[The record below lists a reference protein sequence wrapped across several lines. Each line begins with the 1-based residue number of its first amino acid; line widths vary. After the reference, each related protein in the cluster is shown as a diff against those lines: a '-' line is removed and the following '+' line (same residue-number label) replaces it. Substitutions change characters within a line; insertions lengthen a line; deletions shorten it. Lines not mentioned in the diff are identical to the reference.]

1 MTSDY
6 VDEEREPLTP
16 PQSRLVR
23 SPRILSY

>member
-6 VDEEREPLTP
+6 VDEEREPLSLP
-16 PQSRLVR
+16 ESRLVR